1 MKRIATATILLVL
14 LLVTACTQY
23 IYVPLPRP
31 DKNEVV
37 SLTVTETVLVEVNGS
52 LPSTVKATAE
62 YENGNEREVTATV
75 IGTIDT
81 STQGV
86 KTASAEYDDV
96 RTTFDVTVYAEENVI
111 NDSSEVSKIMKD
123 IEDGDIIVIGNDMEF
138 DGTAGRTTPFSIPG
152 DKRNITI
159 IGNGA
164 TITENAGSS
173 NLFDINGE
181 NIVIDGFNFEM
192 TNSSATQLNLFTIQG
207 TNVTIRNCTF
217 SGTFNVNGDD
227 SSVTRGFDIS
237 GGASVT
243 IENCE
248 FRNVRQPAYIND
260 GGSGTIR
267 NCTITGT
274 RGWVIGSGTNL
285 EFENNSFINNAVDI
299 AIIDAD
305 SIEEGTLNNYSDA
318 ECISI
323 SQANGNCYVQNQ
335 ITKIDVRGNQ
345 VSHYE

>member
-23 IYVPLPRP
+23 IYVSLPRP

-37 SLTVTETVLVEVNGS
+37 SLTVTETVLVEVNGN

-86 KTASAEYDDV
+86 KSASAEYDDV
-96 RTTFDVTVYAEENVI
+96 RTTFDVTVYETGNVSTSYENLTETL
-111 NDSSEVSKIMKD
+111 NKASEN
-123 IEDGDIIVIGNDMEF
+123 DIIIVDGEIEF
-138 DGTAGRTTPFSIPG
+138 ETDSNELQLKSGMR
-152 DKRNITI
+152 I
-159 IGNGA
+159 IG
-164 TITENAGSS
+164 TEGTKISSSRAGSVFSANGDNIEISNIEFES
-173 NLFDINGE
+173 NLSAGSDIRFIYYSSGADGL
-181 NIVIDGFNFEM
+181 NI
-192 TNSSATQLNLFTIQG
+192 S
-207 TNVTIRNCTF
+207 NCTF
-217 SGTFNVNGDD
+217 TGTYD
-227 SSVTRGFDIS
+227 VTNTSDNFVSRGILVQPGAGTLDID
-237 GGASVT
+237 GCT
-243 IENCE
+243 FENI
-248 FRNVRQPAYIND
+248 RQPAYIED
-260 GGSGTIR
+260 GVSGTIR

-299 AIIDAD
+299 AIIDANKQ
-305 SIEEGTLNNYSDA
+305 GAAAPNNYL
-318 ECISI
+318 EENCISI

-335 ITKIDVRGNQ
+335 ITKINVRGNQ

>member
-75 IGTIDT
+75 IGTVDT

-86 KTASAEYDDV
+86 KSASAEYDDV
-96 RTTFDVTVYAEENVI
+96 RTTFDVTVYEEENVI
-111 NDSSEVSKIMKD
+111 NNSNDVSTVMNNLK
-123 IEDGDIIVIGNDMEF
+123 DGDIIVIGNDMEF
-138 DGTAGRTTPFSIPG
+138 ADTAGRRTPFSIPG
-152 DKRNITI
+152 GKRNITI

-173 NLFDINGE
+173 NLFDIDGE

-217 SGTFNVNGDD
+217 SGTFNVNGGD
-227 SSVTRGFDIS
+227 SSVTRGFEIS

-248 FRNVRQPAYIND
+248 FRNVRQPAYIDD

-274 RGWVIGSGTNL
+274 KGWVIGSGTNL

-299 AIIDAD
+299 AIIDANKQ
-305 SIEEGTLNNYSDA
+305 GAAAPNNYL
-318 ECISI
+318 EENCISI

>member
-37 SLTVTETVLVEVNGS
+37 SLTVTETVLVEVNGN

-75 IGTIDT
+75 IGTVDT

-111 NDSSEVSKIMKD
+111 NDSNDVSTVMNNLK
-123 IEDGDIIVIGNDMEF
+123 DGDIIVIGNDMEF
-138 DGTAGRTTPFSIPG
+138 DDTAGRTTPFSIPTG
-152 DKRNITI
+152 KSNITI

-164 TITENAGSS
+164 TITESAGSS
-173 NLFDINGE
+173 NLFDIDGE

-217 SGTFNVNGDD
+217 SGTFNVNGGD
-227 SSVTRGFDIS
+227 SSVTRGFEIS

-248 FRNVRQPAYIND
+248 FRNVRQPAYINT
-260 GGSGTIR
+260 GAYVTIL
-267 NCTITGT
+267 NNVIENT
-274 RGWVIGSGTNL
+274 RGWNILADAIIEQMEGNSFEGTNV
-285 EFENNSFINNAVDI
+285 EDI
-299 AIIDAD
+299 C
-305 SIEEGTLNNYSDA
+305 LNSDA
-318 ECISI
+318 ASTLYDEADCIQLSLDNNGCRVNNQELGIIVENGVVI
-323 SQANGNCYVQNQ
+323 S
-335 ITKIDVRGNQ
+335 
-345 VSHYE
+345 E

>member
-37 SLTVTETVLVEVNGS
+37 SLTVTETVLVEVNGN

-75 IGTIDT
+75 IGTVDT

-111 NDSSEVSKIMKD
+111 NNSTEVSKIMED
-123 IEDGDIIVIGNDMEF
+123 LEDGDIIVIGNDMEF
-138 DGTAGRTTPFSIPG
+138 DDTAGRTTPFSIPKG
-152 DKRNITI
+152 KRNITI

-164 TITENAGSS
+164 TITEKAGSS
-173 NLFDINGE
+173 NLFDIDGE

-217 SGTFNVNGDD
+217 SGTFNVNGGD
-227 SSVTRGFDIS
+227 SSVTRGFEIS

-248 FRNVRQPAYIND
+248 FRNVRQPAYVNTEAHI
-260 GGSGTIR
+260 TIL
-267 NCTITGT
+267 NNVIENTK
-274 RGWVIGSGTNL
+274 GWNILADAIIEKMEG
-285 EFENNSFINNAVDI
+285 NSFEGVNA
-299 AIIDAD
+299 
-305 SIEEGTLNNYSDA
+305 EEICLNSDA
-318 ECISI
+318 ASTLYNKAACIQLSLDNNGCRVNNQEAGIIVENGVVI
-323 SQANGNCYVQNQ
+323 S
-335 ITKIDVRGNQ
+335 
-345 VSHYE
+345 E